1 MRIRS
6 VDLYISLTIVA
17 AVAAVAAGATLARS
31 DGLEWAWW
39 GAALLTGMSIV
50 AERRSVMMPGGTQ
63 VSVATIP
70 HLVGALL
77 LPPPVA
83 ALVAGCG
90 ILIDVVR
97 AGAGLRKIAF
107 NVANT
112 SATVGLAALVAN
124 LLGVTGRA
132 LTDHGPGDVL
142 RFFFVAVT
150 YYVVSNVL
158 RAGVVS
164 VSGGQSLWRVLLS
177 NARSSAPPEVGV

>member
-90 ILIDVVR
+90 I
-97 AGAGLRKIAF
+97 
-107 NVANT
+107 
-112 SATVGLAALVAN
+112 
-124 LLGVTGRA
+124 
-132 LTDHGPGDVL
+132 
-142 RFFFVAVT
+142 
-150 YYVVSNVL
+150 
-158 RAGVVS
+158 
-164 VSGGQSLWRVLLS
+164 
-177 NARSSAPPEVGV
+177 